1 MVGKHVPKRVLIS
14 SVGDFMM
21 KQKRWIMA
29 LVVTLPAWICVATAQ
44 DSHVKSSSELK
55 SSSSK
60 SSAASQAAATKPL
73 TPKSAMP
80 APHKSSAVV
89 PKASKNNA
97 NTSAAL
103 TRLEQQNSKALGAK
117 SGTTPGPRV
126 PQGKNPLRATPI
138 STSSIRSRRRTL
150 R

>member
-1 MVGKHVPKRVLIS
+1 
-14 SVGDFMM
+14 MM
-21 KQKRWIMA
+21 KQKRWIMS

-44 DSHVKSSSELK
+44 DSHVKSSELK

-60 SSAASQAAATKPL
+60 SSVASQSAATKPL

-117 SGTTPGPRV
+117 SGTPPAPKGTSGQKSAASNSDINFQYQKPKTNTTV
-126 PQGKNPLRATPI
+126 NVTNTTKKN
-138 STSSIRSRRRTL
+138 
-150 R
+150 